1 MWTSIFNLQVA
12 LRRRGTTNMAK
23 FRIVAELYIEG
34 EDIKKERDAWDAVRE
49 MLGAYDDMTE
59 TTTDTMI
66 NIQMLK
72 TEEI

>member
-1 MWTSIFNLQVA
+1 
-12 LRRRGTTNMAK
+12 MAK

-34 EDIKKERDAWDAVRE
+34 DDIKKERDAWDAVRE

-59 TTTDTMI
+59 TTTDTVI

-72 TEEI
+72 TEEV

>member
-1 MWTSIFNLQVA
+1 MA
-12 LRRRGTTNMAK
+12 LRRRGTIDMAK
-23 FRIVAELYIEG
+23 FRIIAELYIEG